1 MVTYFD
7 SLKSDRMSLNLV
19 ALRLVYVKAKICLY
33 SSMNSLIFAINFV
46 LLSFPFAFVFVSDTI
61 ESVCSQ

>member
-33 SSMNSLIFAINFV
+33 SSMYSLIDVINFV
-46 LLSFPFAFVFVSDTI
+46 LLSFPFAFVFVSDTRKG
-61 ESVCSQ
+61 VYSQ